1 MKNPLMFGIYQVS
14 KIKFSC
20 PVSLISVNPVKPAGS
35 CLIREDTF
43 ICIAFH
49 WLTFREGEG
58 GVEELHEKVV
68 FEPDF
73 EGV

>member
-14 KIKFSC
+14 KIKFRC

-43 ICIAFH
+43 ICISFH
-49 WLTFREGEG
+49 WLTCREGDG
-58 GVEELHEKVV
+58 GVKELYEKVV
-68 FEPDF
+68 FERDV